1 MIKFYDVKLRKDVM
15 VEPSKVKK
23 VTYERVSKDGKKQVR
38 YAFKATTADGRNL
51 TTFVSKENYDK
62 VK

>member
-1 MIKFYDVKLRKDVM
+1 M